1 MTSNLKP
8 DLVRSLGPLSGDL
21 KSRLTLPEG
30 FRFLREGDVGQ
41 AFQTGNE
48 IMDRYVLRDYHRW
61 SLLPNDL
68 VVLYEIGA
76 RIAGIIELRV
86 NGDHIVVDMV
96 GSNALVQAPGVG
108 TKLMSLAEN
117 IARQLAISEIRLD
130 SLDAVVSWYG
140 FFGYARYADRYYD
153 AELGCWL
160 TPMKK
165 VIR

>member
-1 MTSNLKP
+1 
-8 DLVRSLGPLSGDL
+8 
-21 KSRLTLPEG
+21 
-30 FRFLREGDVGQ
+30 
-41 AFQTGNE
+41 
-48 IMDRYVLRDYHRW
+48 MDRYVLRDYHRW

-76 RIAGIIELRV
+76 RITGIIELRI

-117 IARQLAISEIRLD
+117 FAGQLAIREIRLD
-130 SLDAVVSWYG
+130 SLDDVVSWYG
-140 FFGYARYADRYYD
+140 SLGYAQFADRYYD
-153 AELGCWL
+153 VELGCWL

-165 VIR
+165 FIR

>member
-1 MTSNLKP
+1 
-8 DLVRSLGPLSGDL
+8 LSGDFRA
-21 KSRLTLPEG
+21 RLTLPEG
-30 FRFLREGDVGQ
+30 FRFLREGDIGH
-41 AFQTGNE
+41 AFRTGNE
-48 IMDRYVLRDYHRW
+48 IMDRYVLRDYHQW

-86 NGDHIVVDMV
+86 NEDHIVVDMV

-165 VIR
+165 FIR